1 MELRPFPPPPRLDRA
16 VLAWYSSNAMA
27 DERHILLLTG
37 RPGSGK
43 TTVLRKVA
51 GILDG
56 WRLAG
61 FYTEEIRED
70 GERKGFRGVGF
81 SDDEETVIAHV
92 ERPGQP
98 RISRYGVD
106 VAAIDELSKATLRV
120 DEEDADA
127 VLLDEIGKM
136 ECLSSEFL
144 DSVTDLLDSPLPLVA
159 TVARTGSGLIAEVK
173 NRPDA
178 LLWEV
183 TEANRDRLPAEVA
196 AWLQDHRVKVH

>member
-1 MELRPFPPPPRLDRA
+1 
-16 VLAWYSSNAMA
+16 MA

-37 RPGSGK
+37 RPGVGK
-43 TTVLRKVA
+43 TTVLLKVA
-51 GILDG
+51 GILEG
-56 WRLAG
+56 WRVAG

-70 GERKGFRGVGF
+70 GTRMGFRGVAF
-81 SDDEETVIAHV
+81 DDHEDTVIAHA

-98 RISRYGVD
+98 RISKYGVD